1 MTIIIAETLTKFGFQ
16 LDRVC
21 VAAEPISKHQGG
33 SGVDLDYI
41 APKLWSETLDFSFPT
56 MSEVA

>member
-1 MTIIIAETLTKFGFQ
+1 MAETLTKFGFQ

-21 VAAEPISKHQGG
+21 VVAEPVSKHQGS

-41 APKLWSETLDFSFPT
+41 AIKLWSETLDFSFPI
-56 MSEVA
+56 MSGVA